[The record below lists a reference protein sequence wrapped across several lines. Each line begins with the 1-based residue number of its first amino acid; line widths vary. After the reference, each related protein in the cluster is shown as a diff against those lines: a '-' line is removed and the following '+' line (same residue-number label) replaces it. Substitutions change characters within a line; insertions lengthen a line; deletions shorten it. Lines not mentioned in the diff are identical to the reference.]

1 MSNYA
6 LIPLQIFSL
15 LYAIVIHESAHGYAA
30 FKMGDKTAYY
40 EGRLTLNPIKHIDPF
55 GTIMVPGLLI
65 LLGAP
70 FVVGWAK
77 PVPVNPANFRDYK
90 KGELLVSLAG
100 PGANLASAIVFTILY
115 HLITPASSLPTTSV
129 ALFLFM
135 LLLINIVLCAFNL
148 LPIPPLDG
156 SHVLQIL
163 LPERWARKFRNMS
176 QYGFIIVIGLI
187 MLGAVGMYL
196 RFVMFFYSLLSGLPL
211 TQILGYAFGG

>member
-30 FKMGDKTAYY
+30 YQMGDKTAYY

-100 PGANLASAIVFTILY
+100 PGANLVSAIVFTVLY
-115 HLITPASSLPTTSV
+115 HIVTPANSLPTTSI

-163 LPERWARKFRNMS
+163 LPERWASKFRSLS
-176 QYGFIIVIGLI
+176 QYGFVIVIGLI
-187 MLGAVGMYL
+187 MLGAIGMYL
-196 RFVMFFYSLLSGLPL
+196 RFVMFMYSFLSGLPL
-211 TQILGYAFGG
+211 GNILGYAFGG

>member
-30 FKMGDKTAYY
+30 YQMGDKTAYY

-100 PGANLASAIVFTILY
+100 PGANLVSAIVFTVLY
-115 HLITPASSLPTTSV
+115 HVITPANSLPTTSL

-163 LPERWARKFRNMS
+163 LPEKWARKFRNLS
-176 QYGFIIVIGLI
+176 QYGFVIVIGLI

-196 RFVMFFYSLLSGLPL
+196 RFVMFMYSFLSGLPL
-211 TQILGYAFGG
+211 GNILGYAFGG